1 MKQKLAMFQLC
12 ALLAVAA
19 WLVGCGGSG
28 GGGSTSSGGGAG
40 TGTGNN
46 SSYAFGQRLGVTVN
60 MQPSPSSYSFP
71 PWSGS
76 APGIRIDQVISFSA
90 TVNSTGTTI
99 NQPTTQ
105 LVYGQITGPTSGV
118 AVVVYAY
125 TNMYYIQPLTGTT
138 ITVAGDSTWI
148 APANAGQISVLLVRQ
163 GYSAPD
169 TTATLPAIDGV
180 NVLAM
185 ATPTVTASQLGFSE
199 YAIPS
204 ANSGPFAITT
214 GPDSALWFT
223 ENYTG
228 RIGRITTSGTIGEY
242 AIPTPNSGPVGI
254 TAGPDGALWFAE
266 KQASKIGRLTTS
278 GQAAEYAT
286 PSAGSSPEYIVAGSD
301 GALWFTEY
309 QSNKIGQIT
318 TAGVITEYTV
328 PTAGSGPWDIVSGP
342 DGALWFTEAT
352 ANKVARI
359 TTSGQ
364 ITEYPIP
371 NTLGFVPSPSQIIN
385 GTDGAL
391 WFTGSPAGLGRITT
405 AGAMTLWNISWNNI
419 TVGPDQMMWFAGY
432 NGTGGV
438 VGQFSM
444 TQQLSSYNVPE
455 PAAPGIP
462 GEIITGPDGALW
474 FVDFSN
480 YIVRYGPN

>member
-1 MKQKLAMFQLC
+1 MKQKLATFQFC
-12 ALLAVAA
+12 ALLVFVAS
-19 WLVGCGGSG
+19 LIGCGGGNSG
-28 GGGSTSSGGGAG
+28 SGNNGSG
-40 TGTGNN
+40 TGSGTSNSTG
-46 SSYAFGQRLGVTVN
+46 YPFGLRVGATVS

-71 PWSGS
+71 PWSGI
-76 APGIRIDQVISFSA
+76 APGIRIDQVIPFSA
-90 TVNSTGTTI
+90 TVNPAGTTI
-99 NQPTTQ
+99 NQTTSQ
-105 LVYGQITGPTSGV
+105 LVYGQITGSTSGV

-125 TNMYYIQPLTGTT
+125 TNSYYVQPLTGTT

-169 TTATLPAIDGV
+169 TASTLPAIDGV

-185 ATPTVTASQLGFSE
+185 ATPSVTTSQLGFTE

-242 AIPTPNSGPVGI
+242 AIPTASSGPVGI
-254 TAGPDGALWFAE
+254 TTGPDGALWFAE
-266 KQASKIGRLTTS
+266 KQASQIGRLTTS
-278 GQAAEYAT
+278 GQATEFPT

-318 TAGVITEYTV
+318 TAGVITEYPV
-328 PTAGSGPWDIVSGP
+328 PTSGSGPWDIVSGP
-342 DGALWFTEAT
+342 DGALWFTEST
-352 ANKVARI
+352 KIGKI

-364 ITEYPIP
+364 FTEYPIP
-371 NTLGFVPSPSQIIN
+371 NTLGFVPSPDQIIV
-385 GTDGAL
+385 GADGAL

-405 AGAMTLWNISWNNI
+405 AGDMTLWNISWNNI

-432 NGTGGV
+432 NGTGGA
-438 VGQFSM
+438 VGQFNM

-455 PAAPGIP
+455 PAAPGTP

-474 FVDFSN
+474 FVDLSN
-480 YIVRYGPN
+480 YIVRFGPP